1 MIRVAIS
8 MERRPAGPVADRLRR
23 VVREALFRLGVD
35 SAEVS
40 LVLAGDGR
48 LRELNR
54 TWRGVDRPTD
64 VLSFPGGEILPDG
77 VHFLGEI
84 VISVDRAAEQ
94 ARDLGHS
101 LERELEELTLHGLLH
116 LLGHDHETDGG
127 EMDALEL
134 DLRGELLP

>member
-1 MIRVAIS
+1 

-23 VVREALFRLGVD
+23 LVRETLSRLGVD
-35 SAEVS
+35 GAEVS
-40 LVLAGDGR
+40 LLLAGDGR

-64 VLSFPGGEILPDG
+64 VLSFPGDEILPDG
-77 VHFLGEI
+77 MRFLGEI

-94 ARDLGHS
+94 ARSLGHS

-127 EMDALEL
+127 EMDELEL
-134 DLRGELLP
+134 GLRGELLP